1 MSTSLSHHLIFQN
14 KPRNVRPL
22 SLHMKNYS
30 VPNQPKGFFFWR
42 RKQKSLI
49 TRVTIE
55 GLRLE
60 KPEGLKNI
68 LLQSGK
74 SNINI
79 VYMQSEDAAVE
90 WNMNHEDVYR
100 NNCYI
105 N

>member
-1 MSTSLSHHLIFQN
+1 M
-14 KPRNVRPL
+14 RA
-22 SLHMKNYS
+22 
-30 VPNQPKGFFFWR
+30 
-42 RKQKSLI
+42 
-49 TRVTIE
+49 TIE

-60 KPEGLKNI
+60 KPEGLINI

-74 SNINI
+74 PNVNI

-105 N
+105 YQLLLSTREKNTFLILVLFLASQIFFDKMLLFPSYLFCASALCF